1 MPRALDDAKRH
12 VALKASDD
20 AKGVSKV
27 PNLLWSDGAF
37 DAFTRCLI
45 FRVFALNWTEI
56 WSQCGWKRFCCE
68 VTQRERAP

>member
-1 MPRALDDAKRH
+1 MPKRH

-45 FRVFALNWTEI
+45 FRVFACVNCKACDFLQH
-56 WSQCGWKRFCCE
+56 SFLK
-68 VTQRERAP
+68 APLSE